1 MCDVLFFV
9 IYAEGYANGTGFVRS
24 EGSVCERGT
33 VKTPSDADPV
43 LVEGRGE
50 GLGRNAFDVEEESVA
65 LVLGGVDLCALY
77 IEKFVSKKAEKLAL
91 VRGYCINAVDIDL
104 SYSCGKACDAREG
117 HCANLIPF
125 GKDIRHFCREGE
137 KSVASLYKGS
147 GQRRGIN
154 CDKSRALRA
163 KQTLV
168 GGRAEVVNIHILH
181 IDVVMPYCLSDIERK

>member
-1 MCDVLFFV
+1 MSDVHFFI

-24 EGSVCERGT
+24 ECPVGERGT

-43 LVEGRGE
+43 LVESGGE

-65 LVLGGVDLCALY
+65 LVLGGKDLCALH
-77 IEKFVSKKAEKLAL
+77 IEESVSKKAEKLAL
-91 VRGYCINAVDIDL
+91 VRGYGINAIAIYL
-104 SYSCGKACDAREG
+104 FYSCGKTRNAREG
-117 HCANLIPF
+117 HCADLVPF
-125 GKDIRHFCREGE
+125 GKDIRHLWRKGE
-137 KSVASLYKGS
+137 KPVASLCKGT

-181 IDVVMPYCLSDIERK
+181 IDVVMPYCLSSIECK